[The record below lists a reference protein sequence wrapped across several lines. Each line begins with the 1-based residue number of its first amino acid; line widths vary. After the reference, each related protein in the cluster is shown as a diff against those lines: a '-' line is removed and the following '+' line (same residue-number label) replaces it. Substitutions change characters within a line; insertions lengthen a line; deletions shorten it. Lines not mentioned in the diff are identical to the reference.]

1 MDFFDIYEKEVR
13 QQYEQTPEPET
24 GMFEVEKQKP
34 ETTDYFDYDKLA
46 NIVFE
51 KIKEERKEQR
61 TETTGYEDKN
71 NTTKPI
77 LYEETETTSSKYK
90 ETTTTN

>member
-13 QQYEQTPEPET
+13 QQYEPTPEPET

-51 KIKEERKEQR
+51 KIKEERKEQKI
-61 TETTGYEDKN
+61 E
-71 NTTKPI
+71 NTQTKDIEQPA
-77 LYEETETTSSKYK
+77 E
-90 ETTTTN
+90 